1 MKINKKAKHFA
12 AIVVAFAAVAVACME
27 IKSINIDQPQPDG
40 TMAPTIQAGET
51 ATFVLGCELNANTD
65 VPEGRKLIVGML
77 APRDWNIAKNCT
89 MSAQASAGLDPEVIH
104 EMKVIPNSTQPRNMP
119 GRTWPEALMERFGLG
134 PNRYN
139 DMEWVAWEAVEAVPI
154 TNGDKF
160 VYDVTIKCKTGA
172 SNRKTCLGFVINHND
187 DGLSQDDKHFKY
199 AFSDLFTVHGGEG
212 EEIDYTKVRFNS
224 VIPSRAL
231 QNDLVTFTFNGDAFD
246 NGLIESNQD
255 IYFRGTAVTQE
266 GNRYN
271 GEPKLMPRENTFTH
285 IYNCTLWPMKYFRDV
300 LPEGETLIAIEYEY
314 TNADGSIKL
323 NKLEEEII
331 SGGTPSDELQENP
344 RYRFNFRCD

>member
-51 ATFVLGCELNANTD
+51 ATFVLGCELNANAD

-134 PNRYN
+134 SNRYN

-172 SNRKTCLGFVINHND
+172 SNLKTCLGFVINHND

-246 NGLIESNQD
+246 NDLIESNQD

-266 GNRYN
+266 GNRYT